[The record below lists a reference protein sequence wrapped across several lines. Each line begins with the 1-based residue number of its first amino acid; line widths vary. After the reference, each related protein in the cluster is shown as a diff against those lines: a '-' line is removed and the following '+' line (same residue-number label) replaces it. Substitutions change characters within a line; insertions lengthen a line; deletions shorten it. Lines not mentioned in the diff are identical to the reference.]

1 MSLFGTAQVFL
12 ASGEDAHLS
21 DRESLLELQM
31 AALWRGLQ

>member
-12 ASGEDAHLS
+12 ASGEYANLS
-21 DRESLLELQM
+21 DRRSLLELQM